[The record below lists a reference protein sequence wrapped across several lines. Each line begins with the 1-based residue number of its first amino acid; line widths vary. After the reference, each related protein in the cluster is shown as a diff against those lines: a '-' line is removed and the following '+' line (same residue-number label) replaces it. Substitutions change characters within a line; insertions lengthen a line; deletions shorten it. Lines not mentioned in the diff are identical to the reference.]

1 MREQNFVNFKKT
13 RSLGD
18 MLSDTFK
25 FLKYEWQPFF
35 IAIVKTSIV
44 PVLIA
49 IAAGIYLLIQIIPFY
64 GGVLNLNHLGAGGLE
79 DINFNY
85 ATITLPLILFVF
97 SYLVAYALV
106 TVTSLSYI
114 KSYIN
119 NRGDVKYKEI
129 QNEAKN
135 KFWSY
140 VSLFILV
147 FIIVMIGSLFCFLPG
162 IYFWVV
168 LTLSIPIMI
177 FQNKGVLDS
186 ISDAF
191 VFIKEHWWETFGIL
205 LVVQILIIVV
215 SYFIDFPASKYLESG
230 IESFMLS
237 QDSSQLTKIF
247 TDPIYLL
254 FLTFSYFVKF
264 IFYIISTIV
273 IVFIYFDIKEF
284 HNPTSN
290 DIIDEI
296 GVN

>member
-1 MREQNFVNFKKT
+1 
-13 RSLGD
+13 
-18 MLSDTFK
+18 
-25 FLKYEWQPFF
+25 
-35 IAIVKTSIV
+35 
-44 PVLIA
+44 
-49 IAAGIYLLIQIIPFY
+49 
-64 GGVLNLNHLGAGGLE
+64 
-79 DINFNY
+79 
-85 ATITLPLILFVF
+85 
-97 SYLVAYALV
+97 
-106 TVTSLSYI
+106 
-114 KSYIN
+114 
-119 NRGDVKYKEI
+119 
-129 QNEAKN
+129 
-135 KFWSY
+135 
-140 VSLFILV
+140 
-147 FIIVMIGSLFCFLPG
+147 MIGSLFCFLPG

-191 VFIKEHWWETFGIL
+191 AFIKEHWWETFGIL

-230 IESFMLS
+230 IESFVLS

-273 IVFIYFDIKEF
+273 TVFIYFDIKEF
-284 HNPTSN
+284 HNPTSD

>member
-114 KSYIN
+114 KS
-119 NRGDVKYKEI
+119 
-129 QNEAKN
+129 
-135 KFWSY
+135 
-140 VSLFILV
+140 
-147 FIIVMIGSLFCFLPG
+147 
-162 IYFWVV
+162 
-168 LTLSIPIMI
+168 
-177 FQNKGVLDS
+177 
-186 ISDAF
+186 
-191 VFIKEHWWETFGIL
+191 
-205 LVVQILIIVV
+205 
-215 SYFIDFPASKYLESG
+215 
-230 IESFMLS
+230 
-237 QDSSQLTKIF
+237 
-247 TDPIYLL
+247 
-254 FLTFSYFVKF
+254 
-264 IFYIISTIV
+264 
-273 IVFIYFDIKEF
+273 
-284 HNPTSN
+284 
-290 DIIDEI
+290 
-296 GVN
+296 

>member
-64 GGVLNLNHLGAGGLE
+64 GGVLNLNHLGVGGLE